1 MTDTNFDGMRN
12 RLDGRG
18 TKRGNQIDQALIM
31 AQRNGK
37 TMDNISAN
45 IINYLN
51 SKGENIELKAPFADS
66 FAKWLS
72 ADIKNA
78 IKVQSALMDSPVDAV
93 DIMSYGP
100 DALRHSLEK
109 TTFYTEKEENQALQ
123 KLVDLPKNIKAK
135 LTTEG
140 EKLSL
145 LDWQTLNDAFNESEL
160 T

>member
-1 MTDTNFDGMRN
+1 MRN

-123 KLVDLPKNIKAK
+123 ELTGLPGHIKAK
-135 LTTEG
+135 LTTEE
-140 EKLSL
+140 EKWSLS
-145 LDWQTLNDAFNESEL
+145 DWQELNKAFNKSEL

>member
-1 MTDTNFDGMRN
+1 MTDTNFDGTRN

-31 AQRNGK
+31 AQRSGK
-37 TMDNISAN
+37 TIDNISEN
-45 IINYLN
+45 IVNYLN
-51 SKGENIELKAPFADS
+51 SKGENIELKVPFADS

-100 DALRHSLEK
+100 GALKKTLEAQRL
-109 TTFYTEKEENQALQ
+109 TPEELKQIEDKINTDPATRELSQQARETLMA
-123 KLVDLPKNIKAK
+123 N
-135 LTTEG
+135 
-140 EKLSL
+140 LSGY
-145 LDWQTLNDAFNESEL
+145 
-160 T
+160 

>member
-31 AQRNGK
+31 AQRSGK
-37 TMDNISAN
+37 TIDNISEN
-45 IINYLN
+45 IVNYLN

-93 DIMSYGP
+93 D
-100 DALRHSLEK
+100 ALRHSLEK
-109 TTFYTEKEENQALQ
+109 TTFYTEKEENQVLQ
-123 KLVDLPKNIKAK
+123 KLAGLPD
-135 LTTEG
+135 TTERA
-140 EKLSL
+140 KWSLS
-145 LDWQTLNDAFNESEL
+145 DWQKLNKAFNKSEL